1 MKHAGSAK
9 IPFHSCRELILPH
22 LLVVRAGSIVVFA
35 AWPRRVGKFGMIRVG
50 MISGQSKRRQPTI
63 RLIVLLHIHI
73 VGKQASVA
81 SQPDRQGWRKTPRSE
96 EHTSELQS

>member
-63 RLIVLLHIHI
+63 RLIVLLHKHI
-73 VGKQASVA
+73 VGKQASVP
-81 SQPDRQGWRKTPRSE
+81 SHPGNTRSSKNPPPTNRK
-96 EHTSELQS
+96 